1 MRSKHGLIYFVPLC
15 VI

>member
-1 MRSKHGLIYFVPLC
+1 MRSKHGFIYFVPLC